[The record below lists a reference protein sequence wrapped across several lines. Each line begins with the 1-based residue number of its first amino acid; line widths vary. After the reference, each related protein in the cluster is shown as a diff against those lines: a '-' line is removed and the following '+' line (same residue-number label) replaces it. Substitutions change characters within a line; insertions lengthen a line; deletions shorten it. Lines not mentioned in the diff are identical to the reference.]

1 MSTNNKKRQAI
12 TEDEVFQALKNFPE
26 NAKKRKSELQKQ
38 KTEEEQ
44 KRWIETLNYIKIKML
59 NALEAG
65 NDYFSV
71 YVDDLTETQR
81 DELAKKINGFPN
93 MQSTCNLKPMS
104 DGEHHFVMEVK
115 VLEK

>member
-1 MSTNNKKRQAI
+1 MTTTNKKRQAI
-12 TEDEVFQALKNFPE
+12 TEDKVFQALKDFPE
-26 NAKKRKSELQKQ
+26 NAKKRKIELQTQ
-38 KTEEEQ
+38 KTEQEQ
-44 KRWIETLNYIKIKML
+44 KRWIETLAYLEIKLL

-104 DGEHHFVMEVK
+104 DGEHHNVMEVK